1 MQYTE
6 VNSLYIH
13 VPFCISKCAYCDFF
27 SVTDCFCQKNEIPQS
42 YLTALCNEIN
52 FRKNQFN
59 IQNLKTIY
67 IGGGTPS
74 LLTEKQLSELLLYLK
89 NNFKTDGAEISIEA
103 NPDDLTEEK
112 INSFKTCGINRISCG
127 IQSLNE
133 DSLKFVKRRA
143 SAKQNIEAIKLLK
156 KSGMKFSVDLICG
169 LPYETE
175 KSFLQAL
182 DFVILNKP
190 SHISM
195 YSLTIEDETP
205 LGKFVNNGNI
215 DYDYDFADEL
225 WLKSKEILKK
235 NGYFQYEVSN
245 FALKNENQ
253 KNECLHNLVYWNHQ
267 SYAGCG
273 SGATGTV
280 YTDSGEGKR
289 WTNVCDVKKYTD
301 FWNSTE
307 KKNAQTLVQTSEEI
321 DLETSKFEYFM
332 MGMRKTSGVSQ
343 NHFRSVFMQ
352 DWPLNFTDLCE
363 KWKKKKL
370 LEIEEV
376 AGDKIARLNKKGL
389 LFLNNF
395 LENL

>member
-13 VPFCISKCAYCDFF
+13 IPFCISKCAYCDFF
-27 SVTDCFCQKNEIPQS
+27 SVTNCFDQKNEIPQS

-74 LLTEKQLSELLLYLK
+74 LLSEKQLSELLSHLK
-89 NNFKTDGAEISIEA
+89 NNFKTESAEISIEV

-112 INSFKTCGINRISCG
+112 INTFKTCGINRISCG

-133 DSLKFVKRRA
+133 NSLKFVKRRA
-143 SAKQNIEAIKLLK
+143 STLQNIEVIKLLK
-156 KSGMKFSVDLICG
+156 KSGVKFSVDLICG

-182 DFVILNKP
+182 DFVILNRP

-205 LGKFVNNGNI
+205 LGKFFNNSDIG
-215 DYDYDFADEL
+215 YDYDFADTL
-225 WLKSKEILKK
+225 WLKAKEILKK

-245 FALKNENQ
+245 FALKNDNQ
-253 KNECLHNLVYWNHQ
+253 KNECMHNLVYWNHQ

-280 YTDSGEGKR
+280 YTEYGEGKR
-289 WTNVCDVKKYTD
+289 WINVCDVKKYTD
-301 FWNSTE
+301 FWNSADR
-307 KKNAQTLVQTSEEI
+307 KNVQSLAQTSEEI

-343 NHFRSVFMQ
+343 NHFRSVFNQ
-352 DWPLNFTDLCE
+352 DWPQNFSELCA
-363 KWKKKKL
+363 KWKMKKL
-370 LEIEEV
+370 LEIEEIN
-376 AGDKIARLNKKGL
+376 GDKIARLNEKGL